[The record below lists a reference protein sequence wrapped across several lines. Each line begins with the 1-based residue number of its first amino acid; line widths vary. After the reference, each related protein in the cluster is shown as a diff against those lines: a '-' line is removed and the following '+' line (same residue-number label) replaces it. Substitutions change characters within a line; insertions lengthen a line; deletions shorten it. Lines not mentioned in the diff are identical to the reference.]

1 VEDTNTANIEARSTK
16 NLLVFCH
23 DLDSREQLRTISKPN
38 FRVLE
43 DMSQSNVFIQRADSN
58 FILKYYVSKKYKIQT
73 VKPINLELTLKK
85 LSKVIKPQLD
95 FSPSS
100 QNITD
105 SMLKKT
111 LNWGMLHTLI
121 VDLNQNFLSSK
132 NINEFTQS
140 LLSLET
146 FQSFKTIHLF
156 LHEKGM
162 RASKHI
168 QITKASCSESVQNV
182 AEFTQLY
189 NAIKKSKNR
198 SFGQS
203 TLKASNHSIIGTC
216 LAHELSLQKFNMIF
230 LISND
235 DFLPQEEK
243 DIQAFSKIIP
253 ILKFFFNQILTQDI
267 SNKNINLNR
276 LLLNQLSAN
285 SDESNASISILK
297 DDVLIQNIEDVLN
310 TIQKNNFNS
319 ADVNHQERISLLG
332 ELLNT
337 LKHELSNP
345 LFGLQLTT
353 ELLLLEDLVDDQQ
366 MFVQEIALAIK
377 RSQSII
383 HSFSE
388 MYNDNPSFEN
398 VDLIQLLKEVITL
411 TKSESKAISK
421 FIILEENVAQDND
434 QLYLKTNQTWLAQ
447 VLFNLIINSTQA
459 LNNSNTV
466 KPQIKISLSK
476 KPQVIEISVKDNGP
490 GLKSASIKDAF
501 KPFFT
506 TKDAGTGLGL
516 TISTSLIS
524 KLSGT
529 IKYIDNDN
537 GAHFLLRLPYENTDN

>member
-1 VEDTNTANIEARSTK
+1 VEDTNTANIEARSPK

-23 DLDSREQLRTISKPN
+23 DLDSREQLGTISKPN
-38 FRVLE
+38 FSILE
-43 DMSQSNVFIQRADSN
+43 NMNQSNVFIQKAESN
-58 FILKYYVSKKYKIQT
+58 FILKYYVSKKYKIQI

-85 LSKVIKPQLD
+85 LSQVIKPRLE
-95 FSPSS
+95 FSPSL
-100 QNITD
+100 QNVTD

-111 LNWGMLHTLI
+111 INWGMLHTLI

-140 LLSLET
+140 LLSLEI

-168 QITKASCSESVQNV
+168 QITKASYSESVQNV

-216 LAHELSLQKFNMIF
+216 LAHELSLQKFNIIF

-243 DIQAFSKIIP
+243 DIQAFSKTIP
-253 ILKFFFNQILTQDI
+253 ILKFFFNQILTEDI

-276 LLLNQLSAN
+276 LLLNQLNAN
-285 SDESNASISILK
+285 SDESNESISILK

-388 MYNDNPSFEN
+388 MYNDNPSFES

-421 FIILEENVAQDND
+421 IIILEEDVAQDND

-459 LNNSNTV
+459 LNNSNTL

-476 KPQVIEISVKDNGP
+476 KVQVIEISVRDNGP

-529 IKYIDNDN
+529 IEYIDNDN